1 VSNQVRRVGTAAIAI
16 PLAFAVIWFGGLPLV
31 GFLVVIAVLG
41 TRELFDLA
49 EKAGVRPLRILGL
62 VLAALVPL
70 VTWVVVTPLAEGLN
84 PLESLVATL
93 LAPFWLWVPW
103 PLVTYLV
110 PLVVLSAVLWF
121 RRPDQRPL
129 AAAGI
134 TLLGPVYC
142 ALLPAALLLIRFG
155 AGPERS
161 LPATAVV
168 FFPLI
173 VTWLCDSFAMWGGKA
188 MGGAKLWPEVSPG
201 KTRSGGAAG
210 VVGGTL
216 AAILYVALVLTP
228 AWKPIPLVQA
238 ALMGLVISV
247 VAQIGDLAESLFKR
261 EAGVK
266 DSGNLFPGHGG
277 VLDRLDSLYFV
288 LPTTALMYRSFGVL

>member
-1 VSNQVRRVGTAAIAI
+1 MSNQVRRVGTAAIAI

-155 AGPERS
+155 AGSERS